1 MQSCHD
7 LTKRFRLVVPGLI
20 LSLSGLVSCQH
31 SSSSKSPTSAVVET
45 STHENAATDASQP
58 PPGSE
63 SRSFDDPSST
73 FVEQQLV
80 QLGSPFTRETVLT
93 LNAIVARS
101 LSTINAF
108 DDAREQLDASDR
120 ASAAEMLT
128 MFHLLADQAAL
139 ARQDMDAA
147 AERLRN
153 SGEPYNEAI
162 FAAMVHFV
170 DDVDEEIRAEI
181 EQLSDVQV
189 LGAE

>member
-7 LTKRFRLVVPGLI
+7 LTKRFSLVVPGLL
-20 LSLSGLVSCQH
+20 LSLTGLVSCQH
-31 SSSSKSPTSAVVET
+31 SSSSRSATSAVVE
-45 STHENAATDASQP
+45 SPAREHAATNVSQP
-58 PPGSE
+58 PPVSE
-63 SRSFDDPSST
+63 ARSVDDPTST

-108 DDAREQLDASDR
+108 DDAREQFDASDR
-120 ASAAEMLT
+120 KSAAEMLT
-128 MFHLLADQAAL
+128 MFQSLANQAAL
-139 ARQDMDAA
+139 ARQDMDAEV
-147 AERLRN
+147 ERLQN
-153 SGEPYNEAI
+153 SDEPYNKAI

-181 EQLSDVQV
+181 ELLSDVQV

>member
-7 LTKRFRLVVPGLI
+7 LTKRFRLVAPGLI

-58 PPGSE
+58 PPRSE
-63 SRSFDDPSST
+63 SRSIDDPSST
-73 FVEQQLV
+73 FIEQQLV

-120 ASAAEMLT
+120 ESAAEMLT
-128 MFHLLADQAAL
+128 MFLLLVDQAAL